1 MNLQETDISIEINK
15 KGLDSSNNLEVRKAI
30 KLGKVAKLTINSG
43 RALRTDDVSPSPQTP
58 IPIVENMNN
67 SFVPAFKSNGDNR
80 IVKKDW
86 HEETITAGN

>member
-1 MNLQETDISIEINK
+1 MNLQETDISIEISRE
-15 KGLDSSNNLEVRKAI
+15 GLDSSNNLEVRKAI
-30 KLGKVAKLTINSG
+30 KVAKLIINSG

-67 SFVPAFKSNGDNR
+67 SFVPVFKSNDDNR